1 MGGAVR
7 RVTKKSAYEQ
17 SNFVKFRRAAYHSRM
32 ANLVFNIRP
41 AAASDVRNLSAH
53 ELHRAPDGNSAIDPS
68 RSHLN
73 RVLIGPQTQS
83 EALDALYASGVQR
96 PTAQA
101 EAPYV
106 QIVIGASG
114 DFFAHENP
122 EVGTFSANRVEQF
135 ERKALTWLKATFGN
149 DLLHVSLHLDETTP
163 HLHILIAPTYE
174 KAARTPGRKKRGETD
189 EAFEARKQA
198 AAERPTLRTVGRRS
212 NALLSAP
219 NSFHTLRQSLADHM
233 APLGIVYGNDLR
245 PTDPDPQTTRQ
256 NLKSENDYLRKW
268 NAYEQKQAEEA
279 QERTTEALRATQETE
294 EQQKHLQRREDALA
308 AREAALMIAESDLK
322 RQTEWLARGAGNL
335 EVAMRM
341 AVSGQHNQEITP
353 TDMADTPDKFEVLR
367 KAAPDNRPTWGWRC
381 RFWAL
386 HYSNSGDP
394 VAERHLPA
402 KMREALNHA
411 FDRVAAWAKDIA
423 AKAALLTAKEQ
434 KLAKAEQAADTI
446 LNDAKAEAATIT
458 KEAHRDAQ
466 NYGYLA
472 ESLETIQRAPQA
484 MQQLALNFEAYQEV
498 THQALH
504 RLGIADKRIDLFG
517 EHQDKEP
524 PPVLELVM
532 DMAQR
537 RAKQKTQEL
546 VARLGRSYGPGM

>member
-1 MGGAVR
+1 
-7 RVTKKSAYEQ
+7 
-17 SNFVKFRRAAYHSRM
+17 M

-41 AAASDVRNLSAH
+41 AAASDVRNMSAH
-53 ELHRAPDGNSAIDPS
+53 ELHRAPDGNSAIDPA
-68 RSHLN
+68 RSHMN
-73 RVLIGPQTQS
+73 RVLTGPPSQG
-83 EALDALYASGVQR
+83 EALEALYASGVQR

-114 DFFAHENP
+114 DFFQNDNP
-122 EVGTFSANRVEQF
+122 NGDMFKASRVEQF
-135 ERKALTWLKATFGN
+135 GRETVRWLRTTFGN

-163 HLHILIAPTYE
+163 HLHILVAPTYE

-233 APLGIVYGNDLR
+233 APLGIVYGNDLH

-256 NLKSENDYLRKW
+256 NLKNENDYLRKW
-268 NAYEQKQAEEA
+268 NAYEQEQAEEA
-279 QERTTEALRATQETE
+279 QERATEALRATQEVE
-294 EQQKHLQRREDALA
+294 ERQKHLKRQEEALVARA
-308 AREAALMIAESDLK
+308 AVLERSEEDLK
-322 RQTEWLARGAGNL
+322 QQAAWLARGAGNIDA
-335 EVAMRM
+335 AMRM
-341 AVSGQHNQEITP
+341 AVSGQHDQEITIAA
-353 TDMADTPDKFEVLR
+353 MADAPEKFEVLR
-367 KAAPDNRPTWGWRC
+367 KAAPGNRPTWGWRC

-394 VAERHLPA
+394 VAEQHLPA
-402 KMREALNHA
+402 KMREALSKA
-411 FDRVAAWAKDIA
+411 FDRIAVWAKDIA
-423 AKAALLTAKEQ
+423 AKAALLAAREQNVAKTE
-434 KLAKAEQAADTI
+434 LAANAI
-446 LNDAKAEAATIT
+446 VGNAKAEAATIIQD
-458 KEAHRDAQ
+458 AHKDAQ
-466 NYGYLA
+466 SYGYLA
-472 ESLETIQRAPQA
+472 ESLEVIQRAPQA
-484 MQQLALNFEAYQEV
+484 MQQLALNFEVYQEV

-504 RLGIADKRIDLFG
+504 RLGVAGKRIDLFG

-546 VARLGRSYGPGM
+546 VAKLNRSYGPGM